1 MHTSARDLHFH
12 YNAWFLSEKERGKMD
27 YSKYEV
33 EELTQILDSLAFIQ
47 ECVTFTTSETGLP
60 KGNDFLWSGLVLKEN
75 IKAVSQALRMKTN
88 EISK

>member
-1 MHTSARDLHFH
+1 
-12 YNAWFLSEKERGKMD
+12 MD

-47 ECVTFTTSETGLP
+47 ECVIFTTAETGIDT
-60 KGNDFLWSGLVLKEN
+60 KGNDFLWSGLVIKEN
-75 IKAVSQALRMKTN
+75 IKAVSQALRVKTN